1 MFDVGDRI
9 IGLELPDTFYK
20 LAELLEQDQFE
31 LLLSKNRIKDMH
43 RKQDISLVYLMNDAV
58 ESFLVFH
65 NATITG
71 QYKSEYEGGLLAVL
85 DKKEEEYVLVVHQG
99 DSVITLF
106 FEDLLQQN
114 NLYNYGDLGH
124 FWVKGYEYLRLLE
137 YRLAI
142 LRDKCDYLD
151 IDCSTPEER
160 KLAALVEFPPLN
172 YCCYPAVPEKYIV
185 PRQNPWQP
193 SDEAIDLMIEIAK
206 EAGDKLFVH
215 ILSYYKK
222 DNSKLMSGFI
232 ARMLHRKKH
241 IKIVRILTKKLQ
253 KAASIYP
260 VRSFGIENDIQIQ
273 KCLEKA
279 KQKKQ
284 ELKEK
289 GIKVGI
295 SSSNSRELIQ
305 MVLEAHGILEY
316 FDCITTCCEVKRGKP
331 APDVYLKTA
340 CGLGVEPKA
349 CLVFEDVPMG
359 ILAGKRAGMKVCAI
373 DDAYSQKQEEQKR
386 ELADW
391 YILDYTQLAEEET
404 RREDKA

>member
-1 MFDVGDRI
+1 MFDIGDKI

-31 LLLSKNRIKDMH
+31 LLLPKNEIRNTH

-71 QYKSEYEGGLLAVL
+71 QYQKEYEGEILAVL

-106 FEDLLQQN
+106 FEELLQQN
-114 NLYNYGDLGH
+114 NLYNYGDVGH
-124 FWVKGYEYLRLLE
+124 FWVKKYEYLRLLE

-151 IDCSTPEER
+151 VDCSTPEER
-160 KLAALVEFPPLN
+160 QLASLVEFPPLN

-185 PRQNPWQP
+185 PRENPWKP
-193 SDEAIDLMIEIAK
+193 SNEAIDLMIEIAK
-206 EAGDKLFVH
+206 EAEDKLFLH
-215 ILSYYKK
+215 ILFYYKK
-222 DNSKLMSGFI
+222 NNSKIMSRLI

-273 KCLEKA
+273 KCLEKV
-279 KQKKQ
+279 KQRKQ
-284 ELKEK
+284 ELKKE
-289 GIKVGI
+289 GIKADI
-295 SSSNSRELIQ
+295 IREEPF
-305 MVLEAHGILEY
+305 VEAKDSVQYKIYLMKWKPQKGNY
-316 FDCITTCCEVKRGKP
+316 ITEIEEV
-331 APDVYLKTA
+331 T
-340 CGLGVEPKA
+340 
-349 CLVFEDVPMG
+349 
-359 ILAGKRAGMKVCAI
+359 I
-373 DDAYSQKQEEQKR
+373 
-386 ELADW
+386 
-391 YILDYTQLAEEET
+391 
-404 RREDKA
+404 

>member
-206 EAGDKLFVH
+206 EAGIGRATLFRYFPGKLELVIAVNTKEFV
-215 ILSYYKK
+215 
-222 DNSKLMSGFI
+222 
-232 ARMLHRKKH
+232 
-241 IKIVRILTKKLQ
+241 
-253 KAASIYP
+253 
-260 VRSFGIENDIQIQ
+260 
-273 KCLEKA
+273 
-279 KQKKQ
+279 
-284 ELKEK
+284 
-289 GIKVGI
+289 IKVSSAI
-295 SSSNSRELIQ
+295 SAALK
-305 MVLEAHGILEY
+305 L
-316 FDCITTCCEVKRGKP
+316 P
-331 APDVYLKTA
+331 APKFVVTVWVISNWLHLFLISGT
-340 CGLGVEPKA
+340 LRVS
-349 CLVFEDVPMG
+349 
-359 ILAGKRAGMKVCAI
+359 RAGW
-373 DDAYSQKQEEQKR
+373 D
-386 ELADW
+386 
-391 YILDYTQLAEEET
+391 
-404 RREDKA
+404 

>member
-71 QYKSEYEGGLLAVL
+71 QYKSEY

-193 SDEAIDLMIEIAK
+193 SDEAINLMIEIAK

-222 DNSKLMSGFI
+222 DNSKLMSRFI

-289 GIKVGI
+289 GIKADI
-295 SSSNSRELIQ
+295 IREEPF
-305 MVLEAHGILEY
+305 VEAQDSVQYKIYLMKWKQQRGNYTTEIEE
-316 FDCITTCCEVKRGKP
+316 IT
-331 APDVYLKTA
+331 
-340 CGLGVEPKA
+340 
-349 CLVFEDVPMG
+349 
-359 ILAGKRAGMKVCAI
+359 I
-373 DDAYSQKQEEQKR
+373 
-386 ELADW
+386 
-391 YILDYTQLAEEET
+391 
-404 RREDKA
+404 